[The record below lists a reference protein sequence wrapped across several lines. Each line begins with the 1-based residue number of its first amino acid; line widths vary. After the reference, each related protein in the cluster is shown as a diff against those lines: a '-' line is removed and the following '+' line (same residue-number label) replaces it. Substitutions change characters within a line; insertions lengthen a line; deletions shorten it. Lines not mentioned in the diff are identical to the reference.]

1 MINKFKS
8 LIEILQKMNFILT
21 SSQKKWG
28 VLVVILTII
37 GAGCETL
44 GVSVIL
50 PLVQVMIA
58 PQQLRENEL
67 AAPVIDFFHLDTNE
81 MLIWAIGFA
90 VIAVYL
96 VKNLFLLLLCYV
108 RTKYACKIQRELAS
122 EMLESYMKRG
132 YVFFL
137 NASTGE
143 LLRGVNS
150 SINNTYNA
158 LNQLFRLFAEVMTV
172 LLICV
177 YVMVTDPG
185 MAVCIIALAVI
196 CLLLVLMFFQN
207 KIKKYREIFH
217 KSTAV
222 INKILLHT
230 FQGIKEIIV
239 MQKQQY
245 FLDLYKKGQI
255 DQQKGRMGQGISSEA
270 PAPAIEATCVAGLI
284 IAVCFKAINVENPEV
299 LVPQLAAFAMAAFR
313 ILPSLGR
320 MSAYFNQFMFCVPGI
335 NETYE
340 NFTKAR
346 SVVEMKEIQSS
357 HIATDGKAVEG
368 LSDKIAIDEVIWHYP
383 NVEENVLEGISF
395 DIKKGQSVAF
405 VGKSGAGKTTLA
417 DIILGLLSP
426 QSGAV
431 KIDGVPITDI
441 CSDKSKLMGF
451 VPQSANL
458 LDDTVR
464 RNVAFGIKDE
474 DIDDAQVWRALE
486 QAQLK
491 ELIENSK
498 DGLDT
503 RIGERGIR
511 FSGGQK
517 QRFAIARALYGDPD
531 ILILD
536 EATSALDTETET
548 AVIEAIDRLQGQKTM
563 VIIAHRITTIKN
575 CDKIYEIKNGQAVER
590 KYEDL
595 L

>member
-1 MINKFKS
+1 MRNKFKS
-8 LIEILQKMNFILT
+8 LKEILQKMSFILT

-28 VLVVILTII
+28 CVVVVLTII

-44 GVSVIL
+44 GVSIIL

-58 PQQLRENEL
+58 PQQLREN
-67 AAPVIDFFHLDTNE
+67 AIVAPIIDFLHLDTDE
-81 MLIWAIGFA
+81 FLIWAIGFV
-90 VIAVYL
+90 VIVVYL
-96 VKNLFLLLLCYV
+96 AKNLILLLLCYV
-108 RTKYACKIQRELAS
+108 RTGYACKVQRELATD
-122 EMLESYMKRG
+122 MLESYMKRG

-137 NASTGE
+137 NANTGE

-158 LNQLFRLFAEVMTV
+158 LNQLFRLFAEGMTV
-172 LLICV
+172 IMICV
-177 YVMVTDPG
+177 YVVIEDPV
-185 MAVCIIALAVI
+185 MAACIVILTVVCLT
-196 CLLLVLMFFQN
+196 LVLLFFQN
-207 KIKKYREIFH
+207 KIKKYRDIFH

-239 MQKQQY
+239 MEKQQY
-245 FLDLYKKGQI
+245 FLALYKKEQI
-255 DQQKGRMGQGISSEA
+255 NQQKGRMGQGISSEA
-270 PAPAIEATCVAGLI
+270 PAPVIEATCVVGLI
-284 IAVCFKAINVENPEV
+284 IAVCLKAINTDNPEI

-320 MSAYFNQFMFCVPGI
+320 MSAYYNQFMFFVPGI

-340 NFTKAR
+340 NFAKAR
-346 SVVEMKEIQSS
+346 KQTEENTENINLFTSPKQKVEK
-357 HIATDGKAVEG
+357 
-368 LSDKIAIDEVIWHYP
+368 LSNTISIEDVTWHYP
-383 NVEENVLEGISF
+383 NVKENVLDGISL
-395 DIKKGQSVAF
+395 DIKKGQSIAF

-417 DIILGLLSP
+417 DVILGLLSP
-426 QSGAV
+426 QKGDV
-431 KIDGVPITDI
+431 KIDGVSIRDMN
-441 CSDKSKLMGF
+441 CDRSKLMGF

-464 RNVAFGIKDE
+464 RNVAFGVKDE

-491 ELIENSK
+491 EVIENSE

-548 AVIEAIDRLQGQKTM
+548 AVIEAIDSLQGHKTM
-563 VIIAHRITTIKN
+563 VLIAHRITTIRN
-575 CDKIYEIKNGQAVER
+575 CDRIYEIKEGQAVER
-590 KYEDL
+590 KYEEL

>member
-1 MINKFKS
+1 MSNKFKS
-8 LIEILQKMNFILT
+8 LTEILQKMNFILT

-28 VLVVILTII
+28 ILVVILTII

-44 GVSVIL
+44 GVSIIL

-58 PQQLRENEL
+58 PQQLREN
-67 AAPVIDFFHLDTNE
+67 AIVAPIINFFHLDTDE
-81 MLIWAIGFA
+81 LLIWAIGFA

-108 RTKYACKIQRELAS
+108 RTKYACKVQRELAS

-177 YVMVTDPG
+177 YVMVTDPA
-185 MAVCIIALAVI
+185 MAVCIVVLAVV
-196 CLLLVLMFFQN
+196 CLILVLLFFQN

-239 MQKQQY
+239 MQKQEY

-255 DQQKGRMGQGISSEA
+255 EQQKGRMGQGISSEA
-270 PAPAIEATCVAGLI
+270 PSPAIEATCVAGLI
-284 IAVCFKAINVENPEV
+284 IAVCFKAINADNPEV

-346 SVVEMKEIQSS
+346 KYVEEKEEHGK
-357 HIATDGKAVEG
+357 HIAE
-368 LSDKIAIDEVIWHYP
+368 SDKMVDNLSHKISIDEVTWHYP
-383 NVEENVLEGISF
+383 NVKENVLEGISI
-395 DIKKGQSVAF
+395 DIQKGQSVAF

-417 DIILGLLSP
+417 DIILGLLTP
-426 QSGAV
+426 QNGAV
-431 KIDGVPITDI
+431 RIDGVSIADI
-441 CSDKSKLMGF
+441 NSDKSKLMGF

-464 RNVAFGIKDE
+464 RNVAFGVKDE

-498 DGLDT
+498 DGLNT

-563 VIIAHRITTIKN
+563 VIIAHRITTIRN
-575 CDKIYEIKNGQAVER
+575 CDKIYEIKDGQAVER
-590 KYEDL
+590 KYEEL

>member
-1 MINKFKS
+1 MSNKFKS
-8 LIEILQKMNFILT
+8 LTEILQKMNFILT
-21 SSQKKWG
+21 SSQKRWG
-28 VLVVILTII
+28 VVVVMLTII

-44 GVSVIL
+44 GVSIIL

-58 PQQLRENEL
+58 PQQLREN
-67 AAPVIDFFHLDTNE
+67 AIVAPLINFFHLDTNE
-81 MLIWAIGFA
+81 LLIWAIGFS
-90 VIAVYL
+90 VIMVYL

-108 RTKYACKIQRELAS
+108 RTRYACKVQRELAS

-132 YVFFL
+132 YAFFL
-137 NASTGE
+137 NASTAE

-177 YVMVTDPG
+177 YVMVADPA
-185 MAVCIIALAVI
+185 MAVCIVVLAAV
-196 CLLLVLMFFQN
+196 CLTLVLLFFQN

-239 MQKQQY
+239 MQKQEY

-255 DQQKGRMGQGISSEA
+255 EQQKGRMGQGISSEA
-270 PAPAIEATCVAGLI
+270 PTPAIEATCVAGLI
-284 IAVCFKAINVENPEV
+284 IAVCFKAINADNPEV

-320 MSAYFNQFMFCVPGI
+320 ISAYFNQFMFCVPGI

-346 SVVEMKEIQSS
+346 KYVEDKEESNKQTAI
-357 HIATDGKAVEG
+357 TERRVDN
-368 LSDKIAIDEVIWHYP
+368 LLDKITIDEVTWHYP
-383 NVEENVLEGISF
+383 NVKENVLDGISL
-395 DIKKGQSVAF
+395 DIPKGQSVAF
-405 VGKSGAGKTTLA
+405 IGKSGAGKTTLA
-417 DIILGLLSP
+417 DIILGLLTP
-426 QSGAV
+426 QNGGI
-431 KIDGVPITDI
+431 KIDGVSIADI
-441 CSDKSKLMGF
+441 SSDKSKLMGF

-464 RNVAFGIKDE
+464 RNVAFGVKDE
-474 DIDDAQVWRALE
+474 DIDDVQVWRALE

-498 DGLDT
+498 EGLDT

-517 QRFAIARALYGDPD
+517 QRFAIARALYSDPD

-563 VIIAHRITTIKN
+563 FIIAHRITTIRN
-575 CDKIYEIKNGQAVER
+575 CDKIYEIKDGQAVER
-590 KYEDL
+590 KYEEL